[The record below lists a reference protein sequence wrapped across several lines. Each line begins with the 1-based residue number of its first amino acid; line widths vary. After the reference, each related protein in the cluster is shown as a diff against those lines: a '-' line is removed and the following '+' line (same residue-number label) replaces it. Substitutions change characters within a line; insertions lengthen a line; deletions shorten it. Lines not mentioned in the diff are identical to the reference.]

1 MGGSANGGIV
11 VEVEMGEM
19 EEMELMQTG
28 GMVEIGDEDGK
39 FC

>member
-1 MGGSANGGIV
+1 V
-11 VEVEMGEM
+11 VEVEMVEM
-19 EEMELMQTG
+19 EEMKLMQTE